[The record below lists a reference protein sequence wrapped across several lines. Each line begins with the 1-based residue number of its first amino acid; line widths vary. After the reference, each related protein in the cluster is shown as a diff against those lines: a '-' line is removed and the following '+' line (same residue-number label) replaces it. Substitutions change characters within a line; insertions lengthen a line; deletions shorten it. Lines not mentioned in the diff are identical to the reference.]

1 MTTIYRVS
9 SPEKLHPLDPL
20 NVLRFY
26 PDLTRK
32 HSRMMQDRQ
41 DLILY
46 LASIHRAA
54 IKDGRPLGFCRIP
67 LRLMSLRDWVYDYR
81 TVFDYFFE
89 VVQMGYNCGLD
100 NHEISTVIPKKL
112 PDEVIAPIKA
122 RKLMYLPPPL
132 PAGGVV
138 SKVFIHQERK
148 DEILERLTASGRL
161 DLYAPVVWL
170 LTHPTSEV
178 NFYFAPSGKL
188 KLRDT
193 SVWPINAVETWPSWL
208 RESLFGEGIDIES
221 AYTQFLMEHVH
232 EAYANDPQHLQVFFP
247 DLLRSLSDKKEWRRE
262 ICVDILGLDYN
273 DDNISIVKKICM
285 SLANGSKISPG
296 ILIGQGSYSVT
307 RDIIINGVEDVTP
320 TNLIRIGERLSSIA
334 KQYSR
339 ARKIVC
345 MVELGINPSRVN
357 QKQVFSSY
365 FEWEREARYKI
376 WEAVG
381 RHGIMVHDGIDGIP
395 TEYLQDIPSLV
406 HNLNIRLTK
415 S

>member
-26 PDLTRK
+26 PDLTRH
-32 HSRMMQDRQ
+32 HSKKMQDRQ

-54 IKDGRPLGFCRIP
+54 VKSGRPLGFCQIP
-67 LRLMSLRDWVYDYR
+67 LRLMSLRHWVYDYR

-89 VVQMGYNCGLD
+89 VVQIGYNCGLD
-100 NHEISTVIPKKL
+100 NNEISTVIPKKL
-112 PDEVIAPIKA
+112 PDDVIAPIKA
-122 RKLMYLPPPL
+122 RKLVYMPPPL

-138 SKVFIHQERK
+138 SKVFVRQHLK
-148 DEILERLTASGRL
+148 DEILSRLAASGRL
-161 DLYAPVVWL
+161 DLHAPVVWL
-170 LTHPTSEV
+170 LDHPTSEV
-178 NFYFAPSGKL
+178 NFYFVPSGKL
-188 KLRDT
+188 QLRDT
-193 SVWPINAVETWPSWL
+193 SVWPISAVETWPSWL
-208 RESLFGEGIDIES
+208 REALFGEGIDIES
-221 AYTQFLMEHVH
+221 AYTQFLMEHVR
-232 EAYANDPQHLQVFFP
+232 EAYANNPVHLQLFFP
-247 DLLRSLSDKKEWRRE
+247 DLLRSLSDKREWRRE

-296 ILIGQGSYSVT
+296 ILIGHGSYSIT
-307 RDIIINGVEDVTP
+307 RDIIINGVEDVSP
-320 TNLIRIGERLSSIA
+320 MNLIRIGERLSAIA
-334 KQYSR
+334 KQYST
-339 ARKIVC
+339 ARKVVC
-345 MVELGINPSRVN
+345 MSELGINPSRKN
-357 QKQVFSSY
+357 QKMVFSSY

-395 TEYLQDIPSLV
+395 TEYLQDIPGLV
-406 HNLNIRLTK
+406 KSLNIRLTK